1 MKINK
6 DELLNALEI
15 VKPGLANKELIE
27 QSTSFAFMNERVVT
41 YNDEISISHPVEGLE
56 IEGAVQAQEL
66 YQLLSK
72 LKKDDIEIIV
82 EDNQIILKASSRS
95 KAGLTLQQEIKLP
108 LEEIGDQGKWK
119 KLPEDFIRH
128 VNFAIGACSRD
139 MSRPVLT
146 CVHVNKEGR
155 IESSDGYCINRCELE
170 ENMPVKTFLI
180 PATSAVT
187 LVKLGPTKIAEG
199 KGWIHFQ
206 TDAGTIM
213 SCRVFED
220 EYPDIS
226 DFLEVEGIEIKFPRT
241 TNEVLDRASVFSK
254 RDHFLDEEVV
264 VTLEDNRMKVSSK
277 SDSGWLQEE
286 INIKYD
292 DSPISFSVTPY
303 LLRGILEE
311 TLTCIIC
318 ENRLK
323 FEGAG
328 WVYVT
333 VLKTAAK

>member
-6 DELLNALEI
+6 EELRKALEI

-41 YNDEISISHPVEGLE
+41 YNDEISISHPVDGLM

-72 LKKDDIEIIV
+72 LKKDDVEITT
-82 EDNQIILKASSRS
+82 EDNQIILKASTRS
-95 KAGLTLQQEIKLP
+95 KAGLTLQQEVKLP
-108 LEEIGDQGKWK
+108 LEEIGDQSAWK

-128 VNFAIGACSRD
+128 INFAMGSCSRD
-139 MSRPVLT
+139 ASRPVLT
-146 CVHVNKEGR
+146 CIHVNKDGR
-155 IESSDGYCINRCELE
+155 IESSDGYRITRCVLE

-187 LVKLGPTKIAEG
+187 LVGLGPTKVAEG
-199 KGWIHFQ
+199 KGWVHFQ
-206 TDAGTIM
+206 TDAGTVM

-226 DFLEVEGIEIKFPRT
+226 DFLEVEGVEIKFPRT
-241 TNEVLDRASVFSK
+241 ITEVLDRASVFSK
-254 RDHFLDEEVV
+254 RDHFLDEMLSI
-264 VTLEDNRMKVSSK
+264 TLENNRMKVSSK
-277 SDSGWLQEE
+277 SESGWLEE
-286 INIKYD
+286 EVNVRYD
-292 DSPISFSVTPY
+292 DAPISFSIVPY
-303 LLRGILEE
+303 LLKDILEE
-311 TLTCIIC
+311 ALTCIIC

-328 WVYVT
+328 WTYVT
-333 VLKTAAK
+333 ILRMD